1 MTAYIVDIGLEV
13 HVELATQTKMFCGC
27 KVVDTTCTEPNTAV
41 CPICSGMPGAL
52 PVTNKKAVEY
62 GIKAAL
68 ALNCKVAQQS
78 IFARK
83 NYFYPDLPKGY
94 QISQYEYPL
103 AQNGHIEIET
113 SQGKRT
119 IRIRRVHLEEDT
131 GKLTHFSKE
140 GKSYS
145 LVDLNRCGVPL
156 LEIVTE
162 PDMHST
168 EEVLAYSHSL
178 RTLMRYLE
186 ITTGDMEKGAMRF
199 EANISL
205 HPANSSILG
214 TRVEIKNLNS
224 FHSMERAITY
234 QIKQQKKLLE
244 EDKTIS
250 QETLGWDKTCG
261 VTISQRSKEEA
272 HDYRYF
278 PEPDLPPLII
288 EIEWLNKI
296 DASLPELP
304 SAKKRRYQQEYGLQK
319 DDIDRLI
326 SEKSVGEYF
335 ENCLQVAT
343 QISQRTVSN
352 WITSDLFSW
361 MNLSGERIQDLKVRP
376 KDLVELLQHIESG
389 TINQSTA
396 KDVLLEMLQSG
407 KSSTT
412 IIAQKDLRQISNDT
426 AIEELIQ
433 KVFAENSQEI
443 ELYLKGKE
451 TLANWFFG
459 QVMRTSGGKA
469 NPIIVKK
476 LLARQLE
483 LLKKS

>member
-278 PEPDLPPLII
+278 PDPDLVPTVIDKAWI
-288 EIEWLNKI
+288 EEIKN
-296 DASLPELP
+296 SLPELP
-304 SAKKRRYQQEYGLQK
+304 DAKKERFITKYSIPIYDAEVLTASKEYA
-319 DDIDRLI
+319 DFFEETFTYIN
-326 SEKSVGEYF
+326 SPKS
-335 ENCLQVAT
+335 
-343 QISQRTVSN
+343 ISN
-352 WITSDLFSW
+352 WIMSEVL
-361 MNLSGERIQDLKVRP
+361 RIVNEKGCSIYKAGISPEQLADIIKLIKNG
-376 KDLVELLQHIESG
+376 KI
-389 TINQSTA
+389 
-396 KDVLLEMLQSG
+396 SG
-407 KSSTT
+407 KIGKQLFQEILGSDKKVEE
-412 IIAQKDLRQISNDT
+412 IIKEKGLIQISDSS
-426 AIEELIQ
+426 ELEQIISDVIQ
-433 KVFAENSQEI
+433 KHPLEVERYRNGEKKLTGF
-443 ELYLKGKE
+443 LV
-451 TLANWFFG
+451 G
-459 QVMRTSGGKA
+459 QVMKATKGKA
-469 NPIIVKK
+469 NPKMVN
-476 LLARQLE
+476 QLISKC
-483 LLKKS
+483 LG